1 MLKAE
6 AAQDNHPPCPRCGAR
21 LQRRRR
27 RLYHRLVSVVY
38 PVRAYGCAQCKW
50 QGLAPSQTRLERRK
64 RFAKVAVVLALL
76 VLAASLAIRKYGHG
90 LSWGRRAPAGDG
102 IEEDGSGTP
111 EQ

>member
-6 AAQDNHPPCPRCGAR
+6 TRDQHPPCPRCGAR
-21 LQRRRR
+21 MHRRRR
-27 RLYHRLVSVVY
+27 RFHHRLISVVY
-38 PVRAYGCAQCKW
+38 PVRVYGCEQCLW
-50 QGLAPSQTRLERRK
+50 QGLASSQTRLGRRK

-76 VLAASLAIRKYGHG
+76 VLAASLAMHKYGHG
-90 LSWGRRAPAGDG
+90 LSWGHRAPAGDG